1 MLLIAKTL
9 SFAEFSIKLWT
20 EFSNTGA
27 SILCVRHSSFV
38 RIWCVRRS
46 TKHASGP
53 FHNRVLK
60 TGSKKSNKLSVTFS
74 NRKPI
79 EPLYEDSQLSQIID
93 YYNEHLRQHNSIKTP
108 KFSSDIIVCHKKQV
122 ARELN
127 IRKTTTYFTTV
138 SIQIE
143 PYQNYGCI
151 VLLN

>member
-1 MLLIAKTL
+1 MLNKKRTNKEETNNKKSVKSVKTNQIVSQDTNNNL
-9 SFAEFSIKLWT
+9 QVTINRN
-20 EFSNTGA
+20 SNTGK
-27 SILCVRHSSFV
+27 R
-38 RIWCVRRS
+38 
-46 TKHASGP
+46 
-53 FHNRVLK
+53 RVLK

>member
-1 MLLIAKTL
+1 MLNKKRTNKEETNKKKSVKSVKTNQIVSQDTNNNL
-9 SFAEFSIKLWT
+9 QVTINRN
-20 EFSNTGA
+20 SNTGK
-27 SILCVRHSSFV
+27 R
-38 RIWCVRRS
+38 
-46 TKHASGP
+46 
-53 FHNRVLK
+53 RVLK

>member
-1 MLLIAKTL
+1 MLNKKRTNKEETNNKKSVKSVKTNQTVSQDINNNL
-9 SFAEFSIKLWT
+9 QVTINRN
-20 EFSNTGA
+20 SNTGK
-27 SILCVRHSSFV
+27 R
-38 RIWCVRRS
+38 
-46 TKHASGP
+46 
-53 FHNRVLK
+53 RVLK

-108 KFSSDIIVCHKKQV
+108 KFSYAIKKQV